1 MKKVIRLTESDLIN
15 VIKNIIKENDDYEDR
30 SLYDPYYSDD
40 EDLENQGDEGM
51 MSDEDWDNWG
61 KPTPD
66 QGMMSDEDW
75 DNWGKP
81 TPDQDMEVSD
91 DDVDTLPSHLKSV
104 NESNFNFNQTDNRL
118 LGDFF
123 TVKNNFQYLTNKNGV
138 EVYTL
143 KRNGFSLVVG
153 TRSSN
158 DPSKVILM
166 IQLRFP
172 QGKSINYLSEVK
184 GMSAVEVGVND
195 YGRMTELLQGAI
207 DFGKAQSGYDNLP
220 PLPR

>member
-1 MKKVIRLTESDLIN
+1 M
-15 VIKNIIKENDDYEDR
+15 
-30 SLYDPYYSDD
+30 YDPYYGDDD
-40 EDLENQGDEGM
+40 EEYDYMVDPNAEETLPSFDSSSSSGKYLGMAKPMGDM
-51 MSDEDWDNWG
+51 DNR
-61 KPTPD
+61 TP
-66 QGMMSDEDW
+66 EERER
-75 DNWGKP
+75 DNR
-81 TPDQDMEVSD
+81 DIDMEVSD
-91 DDVDTLPSHLKSV
+91 DDVDALPSHLKSV

-138 EVYTL
+138 EVYVL

-153 TRSSN
+153 TRGSN

-166 IQLRFP
+166 VQLRFP

-184 GMSAVEVGVND
+184 GMSSVEVGVND

>member
-1 MKKVIRLTESDLIN
+1 MKKIIRLTESDLIN
-15 VIKNIIKENDDYEDR
+15 VIKNIIKENDDYKDR
-30 SLYDPYYSDD
+30 SMYDPYYSDD
-40 EDLENQGDEGM
+40 EDLENQGDE
-51 MSDEDWDNWG
+51 
-61 KPTPD
+61 
-66 QGMMSDEDW
+66 GMMSDEDW

-138 EVYTL
+138 EVYVL

-153 TRSSN
+153 TRGSN

-166 IQLRFP
+166 VQLRFP

-184 GMSAVEVGVND
+184 GMSSVEVGVND